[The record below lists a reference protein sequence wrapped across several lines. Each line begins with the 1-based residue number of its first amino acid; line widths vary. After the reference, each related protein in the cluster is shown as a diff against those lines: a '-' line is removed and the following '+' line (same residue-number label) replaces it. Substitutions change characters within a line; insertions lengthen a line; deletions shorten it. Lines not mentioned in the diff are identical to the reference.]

1 MEHEHH
7 HPTNGKTK
15 SPTDH
20 TKHSDTKPM
29 DHSQHDM
36 SQAGHGSNPK
46 HGEMGHN
53 HSDMIEDFKRRFY
66 VSLVLTVPILV
77 LSDMIQHWLGFELD
91 FVGRKYLLLA
101 LSTVLFW
108 YGGKPFLEGC
118 LDELKSRRPGMMT
131 LIAMAI
137 TVAFVY
143 SVATVFGF
151 QGMDFFWELAT
162 LIVIML
168 LGHWLEMRSVANA
181 SKALELLV
189 QMIPAEA
196 HVMHGEMIHDMPLKE
211 VKPDFRILVRPGEKI
226 PVDGTVLKGESFL
239 NESMLTGESAPVL
252 KQIGAK
258 VIAGALNGNGSLEI
272 KVEQTGEGT
281 YLAKVIQMVQDA
293 QNTKSNT
300 QRLADRAAFWL
311 TIVALVMGFGTL
323 TAWLI
328 MGQSWAYAVERMVTV
343 MVISCPHA
351 LGLAIPLVV
360 AISTSLAAK
369 NGLLIRNRTAFENAR
384 KISMLIFDKT
394 GTLTTG
400 IFGVTRIG
408 SFLPNLTNND
418 LLAITAALEQNSEH
432 PIATGILTEA
442 KAQNISI
449 PIVENFQAITGK
461 GVSGK
466 VNGKNVLVVSP
477 GYLRENNLN
486 IPEGAVADA
495 SETVVFVLIDNQLA
509 GFIALAD
516 QIRESSA
523 EAIQILKS
531 QGIKTF
537 MLTGDNQKVAE
548 TVSQKLGMT
557 GFIAEVLPHQKLE
570 KIKEQQQK
578 GEFVAMTGDGVNDA
592 PALAQADVGIAIGS
606 GTDVAAETADIIL
619 VNSDPKDVASL
630 IQFGRATHQK
640 MVQNLIWATAYNA
653 ITLPLATGFIPG
665 IVISPAIG
673 AVFMSLSTIIVAINA
688 QTLKVK

>member
-7 HPTNGKTK
+7 HSTNPDKQG
-15 SPTDH
+15 DI
-20 TKHSDTKPM
+20 KPM
-29 DHSQHDM
+29 DHSQHGM
-36 SQAGHGSNPK
+36 SHAVHNPK
-46 HGEMGHN
+46 HGDMGHD
-53 HSDMIEDFKRRFY
+53 HSAMIEDFKRRFY
-66 VSLVLTVPILV
+66 VSLGLTVPILV
-77 LSDMIQHWLGFELD
+77 LSEMIQHWLGFQLD

-101 LSTVLFW
+101 LSSGLFW

-137 TVAFVY
+137 IIAFVY

-196 HVMHGEMIHDMPLKE
+196 HVMHGEMLHDMPLKE
-211 VKPDFRILVRPGEKI
+211 VKPGFRILVRPGEKI
-226 PVDGTVLKGESFL
+226 PVDGTVLKGESYL

-252 KQIGAK
+252 KQVGAK

-311 TIVALVMGFGTL
+311 TMVALVMGFGTL
-323 TAWLI
+323 AAWLV
-328 MGQSWAYAVERMVTV
+328 MGQTWAYAVERMVTV

-408 SFLPNLTNND
+408 NFLPNLSKND
-418 LLAITAALEQNSEH
+418 LLAVTAALEQNSEH
-432 PIATGILTEA
+432 PIATGIIAEA
-442 KAQNISI
+442 KAQKVSI
-449 PIVENFQAITGK
+449 ANVEDFQAITGK

-466 VNGKNVLVVSP
+466 VGGKNVLVVSP

-486 IPEGAVADA
+486 IPEGAIADA

-509 GFIALAD
+509 GFVALSD

-557 GFIAEVLPHQKLE
+557 GYIAEVLPHQKLE

-630 IQFGRATHQK
+630 IQFGRATYRK
-640 MVQNLIWATAYNA
+640 MIQNLVWATAYNA
-653 ITLPLATGFIPG
+653 ITLPLATGFVPG

-688 QTLKVK
+688 QTLKFEK

>member
-1 MEHEHH
+1 M
-7 HPTNGKTK
+7 
-15 SPTDH
+15 
-20 TKHSDTKPM
+20 KPM

-36 SQAGHGSNPK
+36 SHAGYGSNPK
-46 HGEMGHN
+46 HGEIGHN
-53 HSDMIEDFKRRFY
+53 HSAMIEDFKRRFY
-66 VSLVLTVPILV
+66 VSLGLTIPILV
-77 LSDMIQHWLGFELD
+77 LSDMIQHWLGFQLE
-91 FVGRKYLLLA
+91 FMGRKYLLLA

-118 LDELKSRRPGMMT
+118 MDELKSRRPGMMT

-137 TVAFVY
+137 TIAFVY

-226 PVDGTVLKGESFL
+226 PVDGTVLKGESYL

-252 KQIGAK
+252 KQVGTK

-323 TAWLI
+323 TAWLLI
-328 MGQSWAYAVERMVTV
+328 GQSWAYAVERMVTV

-400 IFGVTRIG
+400 IFGVTRRG
-408 SFLPNLTNND
+408 SFLPNLTKND

-432 PIATGILTEA
+432 PIATGIITEA

-449 PIVENFQAITGK
+449 PHVEDFQAITGK

-466 VNGKNVLVVSP
+466 VGGKNVLVVSP

-548 TVSQKLGMT
+548 TVSEKLGMT
-557 GFIAEVLPHQKLE
+557 GYIAEVLPHQKLE

-630 IQFGRATHQK
+630 IQFGRATHKK
-640 MVQNLIWATAYNA
+640 MIQNLIWATAYNT

-673 AVFMSLSTIIVAINA
+673 AVFMSLSTIIVAVNA
-688 QTLKVK
+688 QTLRFK

>member
-1 MEHEHH
+1 MEHNHH
-7 HPTNGKTK
+7 HPTNR
-15 SPTDH
+15 
-20 TKHSDTKPM
+20 DTKADMKPM
-29 DHSQHDM
+29 EHSQHGM
-36 SQAGHGSNPK
+36 SHTGHNPK
-46 HGEMGHN
+46 HGEMGHD
-53 HSDMIEDFKRRFY
+53 HSAMIEDFKRRFY
-66 VSLVLTVPILV
+66 VSLGLTIPILV
-77 LSDMIQHWLGFELD
+77 LSDMIQHWLGFQLD
-91 FVGRKYLLLA
+91 FVGRKYLLLT
-101 LSTVLFW
+101 LSAVLFW

-118 LDELKSRRPGMMT
+118 LDELKIRHPGMMT

-137 TVAFVY
+137 IIAFVY

-196 HVMHGEMIHDMPLKE
+196 HVIHGEMLHDMPLKE
-211 VKPDFRILVRPGEKI
+211 VKPGFRILVRPGEKV
-226 PVDGTVLKGESFL
+226 PVDGVVLKGESYL

-252 KQIGAK
+252 KQVGAK

-272 KVEQTGEGT
+272 KVDQTGEGT

-311 TIVALVMGFGTL
+311 TMVALVMGFGTL
-323 TAWLI
+323 AAWLV
-328 MGQSWAYAVERMVTV
+328 MGQTWAYAVERMVTV

-408 SFLPNLTNND
+408 SFLPNLTKNN
-418 LLAITAALEQNSEH
+418 LLAMAAALEQNSEH
-432 PIATGILTEA
+432 PIATGIITEA
-442 KAQNISI
+442 KNQNISI
-449 PIVENFQAITGK
+449 PIVEDFQAITGK

-466 VNGKNVLVVSP
+466 VSGKNVWVVSP
-477 GYLRENNLN
+477 GYLRENNIN
-486 IPEGAVADA
+486 IPEGAVSDA
-495 SETVVFVLIDNQLA
+495 SETVVFVLIDKQLA
-509 GFIALAD
+509 GFVALAD

-537 MLTGDNQKVAE
+537 MLTGDNLKVAE

-557 GFIAEVLPHQKLE
+557 GYMAEVLPHQKLE

-630 IQFGRATHQK
+630 IQFGRATYRK
-640 MVQNLIWATAYNA
+640 MIQNLIWATAYNA
-653 ITLPLATGFIPG
+653 ITLPLATGFVPG
-665 IVISPAIG
+665 IIISPAIG
-673 AVFMSLSTIIVAINA
+673 AVFMSLSTIIVAVNA
-688 QTLKVK
+688 QTLRFK

>member
-1 MEHEHH
+1 
-7 HPTNGKTK
+7 
-15 SPTDH
+15 
-20 TKHSDTKPM
+20 M
-29 DHSQHDM
+29 DHSKHDM
-36 SQAGHGSNPK
+36 SHAGHGSNPK
-46 HGEMGHN
+46 HGEMGHD
-53 HSDMIEDFKRRFY
+53 HSAMIEDFKRRFY
-66 VSLVLTVPILV
+66 ISLALTVPILV
-77 LSDMIQHWLGFELD
+77 LSDIIQHWLGFQLE
-91 FVGRKYLLLA
+91 FMGRKYLLLA
-101 LSTVLFW
+101 LSTVLFG

-137 TVAFVY
+137 TIAFVY

-226 PVDGTVLKGESFL
+226 PVDGTVLKGESYL
-239 NESMLTGESAPVL
+239 NESMLTGESAPIL
-252 KQIGAK
+252 KQIGTK

-272 KVEQTGEGT
+272 KVEQIGEST

-311 TIVALVMGFGTL
+311 TMVALVMGFGTL
-323 TAWLI
+323 AIWLV
-328 MGQSWAYAVERMVTV
+328 MGQPWAYAVERMVTV

-369 NGLLIRNRTAFENAR
+369 NGLLIRNRTAFEDAR

-408 SFLPNLTNND
+408 SFLPNLSNND
-418 LLAITAALEQNSEH
+418 LLAIAAALEKNSEH
-432 PIATGILTEA
+432 PIATGIIAEA
-442 KAQNISI
+442 KTQNVSV
-449 PIVENFQAITGK
+449 PGVEDFQAITGK

-466 VNGKNVLVVSP
+466 VDGKNVWVVSP

-486 IPEGAVADA
+486 IPEEAVADA
-495 SETVVFVLIDNQLA
+495 SETVVFLLIDNQLA

-516 QIRESSA
+516 QIRESSV
-523 EAIQILKS
+523 EAIQILKK

-557 GFIAEVLPHQKLE
+557 GYMAEVLPHQKLE

-592 PALAQADVGIAIGS
+592 PALAQANVGIAIGS
-606 GTDVAAETADIIL
+606 GTDVAAETADIVL

-630 IQFGRATHQK
+630 IQFGRATHKK
-640 MVQNLIWATAYNA
+640 MIQNLIWATAYNA
-653 ITLPLATGFIPG
+653 ITLPLATGFVPG
-665 IVISPAIG
+665 IIISPAIG

-688 QTLKVK
+688 QTLKFKK

>member
-1 MEHEHH
+1 
-7 HPTNGKTK
+7 
-15 SPTDH
+15 
-20 TKHSDTKPM
+20 M
-29 DHSQHDM
+29 DHSKHDM
-36 SQAGHGSNPK
+36 SHAGHGSNPK
-46 HGEMGHN
+46 HGEMGHD
-53 HSDMIEDFKRRFY
+53 HSAMIEDFKRRFY
-66 VSLVLTVPILV
+66 ISLALTVPILV
-77 LSDMIQHWLGFELD
+77 LSDIIQHWLGFQLE
-91 FVGRKYLLLA
+91 FMGRKYLLLA
-101 LSTVLFW
+101 LSTVLFG

-137 TVAFVY
+137 TIAFVY

-226 PVDGTVLKGESFL
+226 PVDGTVLKGESYL
-239 NESMLTGESAPVL
+239 NESMLTGESAPIL
-252 KQIGAK
+252 KQIGTK

-272 KVEQTGEGT
+272 KVEQIGEST

-311 TIVALVMGFGTL
+311 TMVALVMGFGTL
-323 TAWLI
+323 AIWLV
-328 MGQSWAYAVERMVTV
+328 MGQPWAYAVERMVTV

-369 NGLLIRNRTAFENAR
+369 NGLLIRNRTAFEDAR

-408 SFLPNLTNND
+408 SFLPNLSNND
-418 LLAITAALEQNSEH
+418 LLAIAAALEKNSEH
-432 PIATGILTEA
+432 PIATGIIAEA
-442 KAQNISI
+442 KTQNVSV
-449 PIVENFQAITGK
+449 PGVEDFQAITGK

-466 VNGKNVLVVSP
+466 VDGKNVWVVSP

-486 IPEGAVADA
+486 IPEEAVADA
-495 SETVVFVLIDNQLA
+495 SETVVFLLIDNQLA

-523 EAIQILKS
+523 EAIQILKK

-557 GFIAEVLPHQKLE
+557 GYMAEVLPHQKLE

-592 PALAQADVGIAIGS
+592 PALAQANVGIAIGS
-606 GTDVAAETADIIL
+606 GTDVAAETADIVL

-630 IQFGRATHQK
+630 IQFGRATHKK
-640 MVQNLIWATAYNA
+640 MIQNLIWATAYNA
-653 ITLPLATGFIPG
+653 ITLPLATGFVPG
-665 IVISPAIG
+665 IIISPAIG

-688 QTLKVK
+688 QTLKFKK

>member
-1 MEHEHH
+1 MENEHH
-7 HPTNGKTK
+7 HPTNGKSENHK
-15 SPTDH
+15 KADM
-20 TKHSDTKPM
+20 KPM
-29 DHSQHDM
+29 DYSQHDM
-36 SQAGHGSNPK
+36 SHAGHGSNPK

-53 HSDMIEDFKRRFY
+53 HSAMIEDFKRRFY

-77 LSDMIQHWLGFELD
+77 LSDMIQYWLGFQLD

-101 LSTVLFW
+101 LSAGLFW

-137 TVAFVY
+137 TIAFVY

-196 HVMHGEMIHDMPLKE
+196 HVMHGDMIHDMPLKE
-211 VKPDFRILVRPGEKI
+211 IKPGFQILVRPGEKI
-226 PVDGTVLKGESFL
+226 PVDGTVLKGESYL

-252 KQIGAK
+252 KQVGAK

-311 TIVALVMGFGTL
+311 TMVALTMGFGTL
-323 TAWLI
+323 AAWLF
-328 MGQSWAYAVERMVTV
+328 MGQTWAYAVERMVTV

-408 SFLPNLTNND
+408 SFVSNLPKND
-418 LLAITAALEQNSEH
+418 LLAMTAALEQNSEH
-432 PIATGILTEA
+432 PIATGIIAEA

-466 VNGKNVLVVSP
+466 VGGKNVLVVSP

-509 GFIALAD
+509 GFVALAD

-523 EAIQILKS
+523 EAIQILKG

-557 GFIAEVLPHQKLE
+557 GYIAEVLPHQKLE

-630 IQFGRATHQK
+630 IQFGRATHKK
-640 MVQNLIWATAYNA
+640 MIQNLIWATAYNA
-653 ITLPLATGFIPG
+653 ITLPLATGFVPG

-688 QTLKVK
+688 QTLSFKK

>member
-1 MEHEHH
+1 MEHQHH
-7 HPTNGKTK
+7 HSTN
-15 SPTDH
+15 D
-20 TKHSDTKPM
+20 KP
-29 DHSQHDM
+29 DNH
-36 SQAGHGSNPK
+36 AGHHKDSSYAGHHPK
-46 HGEMGHN
+46 HGEAGHN
-53 HSDMIEDFKRRFY
+53 HSAMIEDFKRRFY
-66 VSLVLTVPILV
+66 VSLGLTIPILV

-91 FVGRKYLLLA
+91 FVGRKYLLLV
-101 LSTVLFW
+101 LSMVLFC

-118 LDELKSRRPGMMT
+118 EVELKSRRPGMMT

-143 SVATVFGF
+143 SIATVYGF

-211 VKPDFRILVRPGEKI
+211 VKSDFRILVRPGEKI
-226 PVDGTVLKGESFL
+226 PVDGTVLKGESYL

-252 KQIGAK
+252 KQVGAK

-272 KVEQTGEGT
+272 KVEQTGEST

-323 TAWLI
+323 TTWLLL
-328 MGQSWAYAVERMVTV
+328 GQSWAYAVERMVTV

-408 SFLPNLTNND
+408 SFLSNLPKND
-418 LLAITAALEQNSEH
+418 LLAMTAALEQNSEH
-432 PIATGILTEA
+432 PIATGIIAEA
-442 KAQNISI
+442 KAQKISI

-466 VNGKNVLVVSP
+466 VGGKNVLVVSP

-486 IPEGAVADA
+486 IPEETIPDA

-509 GFIALAD
+509 GFVALAD
-516 QIRESSA
+516 QVRKSSA
-523 EAIQILKS
+523 EAIQILKK

-557 GFIAEVLPHQKLE
+557 GYMAEVLPHQKLE
-570 KIKEQQQK
+570 KIREQQQK

-630 IQFGRATHQK
+630 ILFGRATHQK
-640 MVQNLIWATAYNA
+640 MIQNLVWATAYNA

-688 QTLKVK
+688 KTLRFK

>member
-1 MEHEHH
+1 MEHQHH
-7 HPTNGKTK
+7 HSTN
-15 SPTDH
+15 D
-20 TKHSDTKPM
+20 KP
-29 DHSQHDM
+29 DNH
-36 SQAGHGSNPK
+36 AGHHKDSSYAGHHPK
-46 HGEMGHN
+46 HGEAGHN
-53 HSDMIEDFKRRFY
+53 HSAMIEDFKRRFY
-66 VSLVLTVPILV
+66 VSLGLTIPILV

-91 FVGRKYLLLA
+91 FVGRKYLLLV
-101 LSTVLFW
+101 LSMVLFC

-118 LDELKSRRPGMMT
+118 EVELKSRRPGMMT

-143 SVATVFGF
+143 SIATVYGF

-211 VKPDFRILVRPGEKI
+211 VKSDFRILVRPGEKI
-226 PVDGTVLKGESFL
+226 PVDGTVLKGESYL

-252 KQIGAK
+252 KQVGAK

-272 KVEQTGEGT
+272 KVEQTGEST

-323 TAWLI
+323 TTWLLL
-328 MGQSWAYAVERMVTV
+328 GQSWAYAVERMVTV

-351 LGLAIPLVV
+351 LGLASPLVV

-408 SFLPNLTNND
+408 SFLSNLPKND
-418 LLAITAALEQNSEH
+418 LLAMTAALEQNSEH
-432 PIATGILTEA
+432 PIATGIIAEA
-442 KAQNISI
+442 KAQKISI

-466 VNGKNVLVVSP
+466 VGGKNVLVVSP

-486 IPEGAVADA
+486 IPEETIPDA

-509 GFIALAD
+509 GFVALAD
-516 QIRESSA
+516 QVRKSSA
-523 EAIQILKS
+523 EAIQILKK

-557 GFIAEVLPHQKLE
+557 GYMAEVLPHQKLE
-570 KIKEQQQK
+570 KIREQQQK

-630 IQFGRATHQK
+630 ILFGRATHQK
-640 MVQNLIWATAYNA
+640 MIQNLVWATAYNA

-688 QTLKVK
+688 KTLRFK

>member
-1 MEHEHH
+1 MEHQHH
-7 HPTNGKTK
+7 HSTNDKPENLTG
-15 SPTDH
+15 H
-20 TKHSDTKPM
+20 HEHS
-29 DHSQHDM
+29 SNV
-36 SQAGHGSNPK
+36 GHKSNPK

-53 HSDMIEDFKRRFY
+53 HLAMIEDFKRRFY
-66 VSLVLTVPILV
+66 VSLGLTVPILV

-101 LSTVLFW
+101 LSSVLFG

-118 LDELKSRRPGMMT
+118 MDELKSRHPGMMT

-137 TVAFVY
+137 TIAFVY

-181 SKALELLV
+181 SKALELLI

-196 HVMHGEMIHDMPLKE
+196 HVIHGEMIHDMPLKE
-211 VKPDFRILVRPGEKI
+211 IKQDFRILVRPGEKI
-226 PVDGTVLKGESFL
+226 PVDGTVLKGESYL

-252 KQIGAK
+252 KQAGAK

-311 TIVALVMGFGTL
+311 TMVALVMGFGTL

-369 NGLLIRNRTAFENAR
+369 NGLLVRNRTAFENAR

-400 IFGVTRIG
+400 IFGVTRIS
-408 SFLPNLTNND
+408 SFLSNLTKND
-418 LLAITAALEQNSEH
+418 LLALAAALEQNSEH
-432 PIATGILTEA
+432 PIATGIISEA
-442 KAQNISI
+442 KAQKVSI
-449 PIVENFQAITGK
+449 PNVEDFQAITGK

-466 VNGKNVLVVSP
+466 VNQKNVWVVSP

-486 IPEGAVADA
+486 IPEVAVADA
-495 SETVVFVLIDNQLA
+495 SETTVFVLIDNQLA
-509 GFIALAD
+509 GFISLAD

-523 EAIQILKS
+523 EAIQNLKK

-557 GFIAEVLPHQKLE
+557 GYMAEVLPHQKLE
-570 KIKEQQQK
+570 KIKEQQAK

-592 PALAQADVGIAIGS
+592 PALAQADIGIAIGS

-619 VNSDPKDVASL
+619 VNGDPKDVASL
-630 IQFGRATHQK
+630 IEFGRSTHQK
-640 MVQNLIWATAYNA
+640 MIQNLIWATAYNA
-653 ITLPLATGFIPG
+653 VTLPLATGFVPEV
-665 IVISPAIG
+665 VISPAIG

-688 QTLKVK
+688 QTLRFK

>member
-1 MEHEHH
+1 MEHNHH
-7 HPTNGKTK
+7 HPTKQ
-15 SPTDH
+15 
-20 TKHSDTKPM
+20 DTKADRKPIE
-29 DHSQHDM
+29 HSQHGM
-36 SQAGHGSNPK
+36 SHAGHNPK
-46 HGEMGHN
+46 HGEMGHD
-53 HSDMIEDFKRRFY
+53 HSAMIEDFKRRFY
-66 VSLVLTVPILV
+66 VSLGLTIPILV
-77 LSDMIQHWLGFELD
+77 LSDMIQHWLGFQLD
-91 FVGRKYLLLA
+91 FLGRKYFLLA
-101 LSTVLFW
+101 LSVGLFW

-137 TVAFVY
+137 TIAFVY

-189 QMIPAEA
+189 QKIPAEA
-196 HVMHGEMIHDMPLKE
+196 HVMHGDMIHDMPLKE
-211 VKPDFRILVRPGEKI
+211 IKPGFQILVRPGEKI
-226 PVDGTVLKGESFL
+226 PVDGTVLKGESYL

-252 KQIGAK
+252 KQVGAK

-311 TIVALVMGFGTL
+311 TMVALTMGFGTL
-323 TAWLI
+323 AAWLF
-328 MGQSWAYAVERMVTV
+328 MGQTWAYAVERMVTV

-408 SFLPNLTNND
+408 SFVSNLPKND
-418 LLAITAALEQNSEH
+418 LLAMTAALEQNSEH
-432 PIATGILTEA
+432 PIATGIIAEA

-466 VNGKNVLVVSP
+466 VGGKNVLVVSP

-509 GFIALAD
+509 GFVALAD

-557 GFIAEVLPHQKLE
+557 GYMAEVLPHQKLE

-592 PALAQADVGIAIGS
+592 TALAQADVGIAIGS

-640 MVQNLIWATAYNA
+640 MIQNLISATAYNA
-653 ITLPLATGFIPG
+653 ITLPLATGFVPG

>member
-1 MEHEHH
+1 
-7 HPTNGKTK
+7 
-15 SPTDH
+15 
-20 TKHSDTKPM
+20 
-29 DHSQHDM
+29 
-36 SQAGHGSNPK
+36 
-46 HGEMGHN
+46 
-53 HSDMIEDFKRRFY
+53 
-66 VSLVLTVPILV
+66 
-77 LSDMIQHWLGFELD
+77 
-91 FVGRKYLLLA
+91 
-101 LSTVLFW
+101 
-108 YGGKPFLEGC
+108 
-118 LDELKSRRPGMMT
+118 
-131 LIAMAI
+131 
-137 TVAFVY
+137 
-143 SVATVFGF
+143 
-151 QGMDFFWELAT
+151 
-162 LIVIML
+162 
-168 LGHWLEMRSVANA
+168 
-181 SKALELLV
+181 
-189 QMIPAEA
+189 
-196 HVMHGEMIHDMPLKE
+196 LKE
-211 VKPDFRILVRPGEKI
+211 VTPGFHILVRPGEKI
-226 PVDGTVLKGESFL
+226 PVDGIVLKGESYL

-272 KVEQTGEGT
+272 KVEQTGEST

-323 TAWLI
+323 IVWL
-328 MGQSWAYAVERMVTV
+328 MVGQSWAYAIERMVTV

-384 KISMLIFDKT
+384 KISTLIFDKT

-400 IFGVTRIG
+400 IFGVTRIS
-408 SFLPNLTNND
+408 SFLSNLTKND
-418 LLAITAALEQNSEH
+418 VLALAAALEQNSEH
-432 PIATGILTEA
+432 PIATGIIAEA
-442 KAQNISI
+442 KAQKVSI
-449 PIVENFQAITGK
+449 PNVEDFQAITGK

-466 VNGKNVLVVSP
+466 VNQKNVWVVSP
-477 GYLRENNLN
+477 GYLRENNFN

-509 GFIALAD
+509 GFISLAD

-523 EAIQILKS
+523 EAVQILKK

-548 TVSQKLGMT
+548 TVSKKLGMT
-557 GFIAEVLPHQKLE
+557 GYMAEILPHQKLE
-570 KIKEQQQK
+570 KIKEQQAN

-592 PALAQADVGIAIGS
+592 PALAQADVGIAVGS
-606 GTDVAAETADIIL
+606 GTDVAAETADIVL
-619 VNSDPKDVASL
+619 VNSNPKDVATL
-630 IQFGRATHQK
+630 IQFGRITYRK
-640 MVQNLIWATAYNA
+640 MIQNLVWATAYNA

>member
-1 MEHEHH
+1 MEHQHSTHDKHDNPVGHH
-7 HPTNGKTK
+7 QQTN
-15 SPTDH
+15 H
-20 TKHSDTKPM
+20 T
-29 DHSQHDM
+29 
-36 SQAGHGSNPK
+36 GHHPK
-46 HGEMGHN
+46 HGEAGHD
-53 HSDMIEDFKRRFY
+53 HSAMIEDFKRRFY
-66 VSLVLTVPILV
+66 VSLGLTVPILV
-77 LSDMIQHWLGFELD
+77 LSDMIQHWLGFQLE

-101 LSTVLFW
+101 LSSVLFW

-118 LDELKSRRPGMMT
+118 LDELKSRHPGMMT

-181 SKALELLV
+181 SKALELLI

-196 HVMHGEMIHDMPLKE
+196 HVMHGEMLHDMPLKE
-211 VKPDFRILVRPGEKI
+211 VTPGFHILVRPGEKI
-226 PVDGTVLKGESFL
+226 PVDGIVLKGESYL

-272 KVEQTGEGT
+272 KVEQTGEST

-323 TAWLI
+323 IVWL
-328 MGQSWAYAVERMVTV
+328 MVGQSWAYAIERMVTV

-384 KISMLIFDKT
+384 KISTLIFDKT

-400 IFGVTRIG
+400 IFGVTRIS
-408 SFLPNLTNND
+408 SFLSNLTKND
-418 LLAITAALEQNSEH
+418 VLALAAALEQNSEH
-432 PIATGILTEA
+432 PIATGIIAEA
-442 KAQNISI
+442 KAQKVSI
-449 PIVENFQAITGK
+449 PNVEDFQAITGK

-466 VNGKNVLVVSP
+466 VNQKNVWVVSP

-486 IPEGAVADA
+486 IPEVAVADA
-495 SETVVFVLIDNQLA
+495 SETTVFVLIDNQLA
-509 GFIALAD
+509 GFISLAD

-523 EAIQILKS
+523 EAVQILKK

-548 TVSQKLGMT
+548 TVSKKLGMT
-557 GFIAEVLPHQKLE
+557 GYMAEILPHQKLE
-570 KIKEQQQK
+570 KIKEQQAN

-592 PALAQADVGIAIGS
+592 PALAQADVGIAVGS
-606 GTDVAAETADIIL
+606 GTDVAAETADIVL
-619 VNSDPKDVASL
+619 VNSNPKDVATL
-630 IQFGRATHQK
+630 IQFGRITYRK
-640 MVQNLIWATAYNA
+640 MIQNLVWATAYNA

>member
-1 MEHEHH
+1 MEQQHH
-7 HPTNGKTK
+7 HSTN
-15 SPTDH
+15 D
-20 TKHSDTKPM
+20 KP
-29 DHSQHDM
+29 DNHAVHHEDS
-36 SQAGHGSNPK
+36 SYSGHYPK
-46 HGEMGHN
+46 HGEAGHD
-53 HSDMIEDFKRRFY
+53 HSAMIEDFKRRFY
-66 VSLVLTVPILV
+66 VSLGLTVPILV
-77 LSDMIQHWLGFELD
+77 LSDMIQHWLGFQLE
-91 FVGRKYLLLA
+91 FMGRKYLLLA

-118 LDELKSRRPGMMT
+118 LDELKGRRPGMMT

-137 TVAFVY
+137 IIAFVY

-196 HVMHGEMIHDMPLKE
+196 HVMHGEMLHDMPLKE

-226 PVDGTVLKGESFL
+226 PVDGVILKGESYL

-252 KQIGAK
+252 KQVGAK

-272 KVEQTGEGT
+272 KVEQTGEST

-311 TIVALVMGFGTL
+311 TMIALIMGFGTL
-323 TAWLI
+323 AAWLV
-328 MGQSWAYAVERMVTV
+328 MGQTWAYAVERMVTV

-408 SFLPNLTNND
+408 SFLPNLTKND

-432 PIATGILTEA
+432 PIATGIITEA
-442 KAQNISI
+442 KVQNISI
-449 PIVENFQAITGK
+449 PNVEDFQAITGK
-461 GVSGK
+461 GVLGK
-466 VNGKNVLVVSP
+466 VGGKNVLVVSP

-495 SETVVFVLIDNQLA
+495 TETVVFVLIDNQLA

-516 QIRESSA
+516 QVRESSA

-557 GFIAEVLPHQKLE
+557 GYIAEVLPHQKLE

-630 IQFGRATHQK
+630 IQFGRATHKK
-640 MVQNLIWATAYNA
+640 MIQNLIWATAYNA

-673 AVFMSLSTIIVAINA
+673 AVFMSLSTIIVAVNA
-688 QTLKVK
+688 QMLRFK

>member
-1 MEHEHH
+1 
-7 HPTNGKTK
+7 
-15 SPTDH
+15 
-20 TKHSDTKPM
+20 M
-29 DHSQHDM
+29 DHSKHDM
-36 SQAGHGSNPK
+36 SHAGHGSNPK
-46 HGEMGHN
+46 HGEMGHD
-53 HSDMIEDFKRRFY
+53 HSAMIEDFKRRFY
-66 VSLVLTVPILV
+66 ISLALTVPILV
-77 LSDMIQHWLGFELD
+77 LSDIIQHWLGFQLE
-91 FVGRKYLLLA
+91 FMGRKYLLLA
-101 LSTVLFW
+101 LSTVLFG

-137 TVAFVY
+137 TIAFVY

-226 PVDGTVLKGESFL
+226 PVDGTVLKGESYL
-239 NESMLTGESAPVL
+239 NESMLTGESAPIL
-252 KQIGAK
+252 KQIGTK

-272 KVEQTGEGT
+272 KVEQIGEST

-311 TIVALVMGFGTL
+311 TMVALVMGFGTL
-323 TAWLI
+323 AIWLV
-328 MGQSWAYAVERMVTV
+328 MGQPWAYAVERMVTV

-369 NGLLIRNRTAFENAR
+369 NGLLIRNRTAFEDAR

-408 SFLPNLTNND
+408 SFLPNLSNND
-418 LLAITAALEQNSEH
+418 LLAIAAALEKNSEH
-432 PIATGILTEA
+432 PIATGIIAEA
-442 KAQNISI
+442 KTQNVSV
-449 PIVENFQAITGK
+449 PGVEDFQAITGK

-466 VNGKNVLVVSP
+466 VDGKNVWVVSP

-486 IPEGAVADA
+486 IPEEAVADA
-495 SETVVFVLIDNQLA
+495 SETVVFLLIDNQLA

-516 QIRESSA
+516 QIRESSV
-523 EAIQILKS
+523 EAIQILKK

-557 GFIAEVLPHQKLE
+557 GYMAEVLPHQKLE

-592 PALAQADVGIAIGS
+592 PALAQANVGIAIGS
-606 GTDVAAETADIIL
+606 GTDVAAETPDIVL

-630 IQFGRATHQK
+630 IQFGRATHKK
-640 MVQNLIWATAYNA
+640 MIQNLIWATAYNA
-653 ITLPLATGFIPG
+653 ITLPLATGFVPG
-665 IVISPAIG
+665 IIISPAIG

-688 QTLKVK
+688 QTLKFKK

>member
-1 MEHEHH
+1 MEHNHH
-7 HPTNGKTK
+7 HPTNQ
-15 SPTDH
+15 
-20 TKHSDTKPM
+20 DTKADMKPM
-29 DHSQHDM
+29 EHSQHGM
-36 SQAGHGSNPK
+36 SHAGHNPK
-46 HGEMGHN
+46 HGEMGHD
-53 HSDMIEDFKRRFY
+53 HSAMIEDFKRRFY
-66 VSLVLTVPILV
+66 VSLGLTIPILV
-77 LSDMIQHWLGFELD
+77 LSDMIQHWLGFQLD
-91 FVGRKYLLLA
+91 FVGRKYLLLT
-101 LSTVLFW
+101 LSAGLFW

-137 TVAFVY
+137 IIAFVY

-196 HVMHGEMIHDMPLKE
+196 HVMHGDMIHDMPLKE
-211 VKPDFRILVRPGEKI
+211 IKPGFQILVRPGEKI
-226 PVDGTVLKGESFL
+226 PVDGTVLKGESYL

-252 KQIGAK
+252 KQVGAK

-311 TIVALVMGFGTL
+311 TMVALTMGFGTL
-323 TAWLI
+323 AAWLF
-328 MGQSWAYAVERMVTV
+328 MGQTWAYAVERMVTV

-408 SFLPNLTNND
+408 SFVSNLPKND
-418 LLAITAALEQNSEH
+418 LLAMTAALEQNSEH
-432 PIATGILTEA
+432 PIATGIIAEA

-466 VNGKNVLVVSP
+466 VGGKNVLVVSP

-509 GFIALAD
+509 GFVALAD

-557 GFIAEVLPHQKLE
+557 GYMAEVLPHQKLE

-640 MVQNLIWATAYNA
+640 MIQNLIWATAYNA
-653 ITLPLATGFIPG
+653 ITLPLATGFVPG

-688 QTLKVK
+688 QTLRFK

>member
-7 HPTNGKTK
+7 HPTNGKSENTK
-15 SPTDH
+15 
-20 TKHSDTKPM
+20 KVNIEPM
-29 DHSQHDM
+29 DHSQHGM
-36 SQAGHGSNPK
+36 SHAGHGGNPN
-46 HGEMGHN
+46 HGEMGHD
-53 HSDMIEDFKRRFY
+53 HSAMIEDFKRRFY
-66 VSLVLTVPILV
+66 VSLGLTVPILV
-77 LSDMIQHWLGFELD
+77 LSDMIQHWLGFQLD

-101 LSTVLFW
+101 LSAGLFW

-118 LDELKSRRPGMMT
+118 LDELKGRRPGMMT

-137 TVAFVY
+137 IIAFVY

-196 HVMHGEMIHDMPLKE
+196 HVMHGEMLHDMPLKE

-226 PVDGTVLKGESFL
+226 PVDGVILKGESYL

-252 KQIGAK
+252 KQVGAK

-272 KVEQTGEGT
+272 KVEQTGEST

-300 QRLADRAAFWL
+300 QRLADRSAFWL
-311 TIVALVMGFGTL
+311 TMVALVMGFGTL
-323 TAWLI
+323 AAWLV
-328 MGQSWAYAVERMVTV
+328 MGQTWAYAVERMVTV

-408 SFLPNLTNND
+408 SFLSNLSKND
-418 LLAITAALEQNSEH
+418 LLAMTAALEQNSEH
-432 PIATGILTEA
+432 PIASGIITEA
-442 KAQNISI
+442 KAQKLSI
-449 PIVENFQAITGK
+449 PGVEDFQAITGK

-466 VNGKNVLVVSP
+466 VNGKIVLVVSP
-477 GYLRENNLN
+477 GYLRENNIS
-486 IPEGAVADA
+486 IPEEAVADA
-495 SETVVFVLIDNQLA
+495 SETVVFVLIDRQLS
-509 GFIALAD
+509 GFVALAD

-557 GFIAEVLPHQKLE
+557 GYMAEVLPHQKLE

-578 GEFVAMTGDGVNDA
+578 GEFVAMTGDGINDA

-640 MVQNLIWATAYNA
+640 MIQNLIWATAYNA
-653 ITLPLATGFIPG
+653 ITLPLATGFVPG

-688 QTLKVK
+688 RTLQFGKS